1 MALSKAGLVDVT
13 AITGETAL
21 ASAPAATDELLIS
34 DAGTLKR
41 IDFSLTEDTVRHAKC
56 WCKWESIGTP
66 AIEGSFNAASI
77 TDNGTGDTTINFTTN
92 LGDTH
97 YAVATSSVTQSNN
110 NGKSDNL
117 TDTAVDSFR
126 LVYFENGSA
135 TDARY
140 RAIVFGN

>member
-21 ASAPAATDELLIS
+21 ASAPAATDELLIN
-34 DAGTLKR
+34 DGGTIKR
-41 IDFSLTEDTVRHAKC
+41 IDFSLTEDTIRHAKC
-56 WCKWESIGTP
+56 WCTWESIGTP
-66 AIEGSFNAASI
+66 SIPSSFNVASL

-92 LGDTH
+92 LGDTN
-97 YAVATSSVTQSNN
+97 YTVGVSSTTQSNN
-110 NGKSDNL
+110 SGKSDNL

-126 LVYFENGSA
+126 WVYFENGSA
-135 TDARY
+135 VDARY